1 MALENLASYS
11 RRPVAFLMR
20 YVRGRRKAHAVVVA
34 AVTGAVV
41 CSVVTQYAVKLL
53 VDTLA
58 GSQPT
63 SGAIWLTFTLVV
75 ALIAGDNLLWRVA
88 GWVGNSTFVG
98 VTGDVRR
105 DLFRHLTGHAP
116 SYLPRPRRARLLR
129 ESQPRPMRFSLWKT
143 CSCGM
148 CCHPAWRPFARLPSL
163 AR

>member
-63 SGAIWLTFTLVV
+63 STRYG
-75 ALIAGDNLLWRVA
+75 
-88 GWVGNSTFVG
+88 
-98 VTGDVRR
+98 
-105 DLFRHLTGHAP
+105 
-116 SYLPRPRRARLLR
+116 
-129 ESQPRPMRFSLWKT
+129 
-143 CSCGM
+143 
-148 CCHPAWRPFARLPSL
+148 
-163 AR
+163 